1 KGIMAEVALFVE
13 RWLALPVDRPGL
25 HALRK
30 RPDQLQRLAIKNAGL
45 AIRVVL
51 SGSSR
56 RGGMDE
62 F

>member
-1 KGIMAEVALFVE
+1 MAEVALFVE
-13 RWLALPVDRPGL
+13 RWLALPVYRPGL
-25 HALRK
+25 QALRK
-30 RPDQLQRLAIKNAGL
+30 RPDQVQRLSIKNAGL
-45 AIRVVL
+45 AISVAL

>member
-1 KGIMAEVALFVE
+1 MAEVALFVE
-13 RWLALPVDRPGL
+13 QWLALPVYRPGL
-25 HALRK
+25 QALRK
-30 RPDQLQRLAIKNAGL
+30 LPDQLQRLAIKSAGL
-45 AIRVVL
+45 AISVAL